1 MLGKKIWGR
10 KRHLLVDTQGLPL
23 AVKVHAAS
31 VQDRDGARL
40 LLAPLQEDFPRLEKI
55 WADSAYRGTLID
67 WVDQHLDC
75 TLAII
80 TALGTWVLINGEPVR
95 EGASQAG
102 FQVQP
107 KRWVIERT
115 FGWLIRSRRLAR
127 DYEGLPA
134 HSTSLIQISLSRL
147 MLARLVPRFL

>member
-1 MLGKKIWGR
+1 MPGKKIWGR

-23 AVKVHAAS
+23 AVVVHAAN

-40 LLAPLQEDFPRLEKI
+40 LLAPLSELFPRLEKL
-55 WADSAYRGTLID
+55 WADSAYRGTLIA
-67 WVDQHLDC
+67 WVKQHLDC
-75 TLAII
+75 TLDIV
-80 TALGTWVLINGEPVR
+80 TGLDNWVLLNGELVR
-95 EGASQAG
+95 ERTG
-102 FQVQP
+102 FQVLP
-107 KRWVIERT
+107 RRWVVERT

-134 HSTSLIQISLSRL
+134 HSASLIQIALSRL